1 MPGLNASA
9 FARALDRL
17 GPFEPRPHVA
27 VAWSGG
33 GDSTA
38 LLLLTRAWIDARGG
52 ALLALHVDHGLRAD
66 SAAEAVALA
75 ARARDLGVEF
85 AALRWT
91 GPKPATGVLEAAR
104 EARYT
109 LLEAECARRAILH
122 LFVGH
127 NAEDQAETA
136 ALRAARRS
144 GPTGLAGMSA
154 TVERAQV
161 RIVRPLLGVA
171 HADLLAVCRASGVGW
186 LEDPSNA
193 NPATARAR
201 LRAAPPPPPD
211 PAAGAVRVAREAEL
225 ARRLARAVS
234 LAPEGFARLDVGA
247 LGRDDVAVEAAIRI
261 ARTVGGGV
269 YGARRA
275 RAENA
280 LVRLRA
286 GAPVTLGRCRFVP
299 GPAGTIVA
307 REAAHLAP
315 DQPLVPGAEAFWDG
329 RYVVRYSGART
340 DLRVGALGAAGWAA
354 LPPALRATV
363 RARIPLAARAVLP
376 AIRDLEGLLAVPYL
390 LYGRTS
396 AALDTLAGLGVR
408 FRPRHP
414 LAPARF
420 V

>member
-104 EARYT
+104 EARYM

-186 LEDPSNA
+186 LE
-193 NPATARAR
+193 
-201 LRAAPPPPPD
+201 
-211 PAAGAVRVAREAEL
+211 
-225 ARRLARAVS
+225 
-234 LAPEGFARLDVGA
+234 
-247 LGRDDVAVEAAIRI
+247 
-261 ARTVGGGV
+261 
-269 YGARRA
+269 
-275 RAENA
+275 
-280 LVRLRA
+280 
-286 GAPVTLGRCRFVP
+286 
-299 GPAGTIVA
+299 
-307 REAAHLAP
+307 
-315 DQPLVPGAEAFWDG
+315 
-329 RYVVRYSGART
+329 
-340 DLRVGALGAAGWAA
+340 
-354 LPPALRATV
+354 
-363 RARIPLAARAVLP
+363 
-376 AIRDLEGLLAVPYL
+376 
-390 LYGRTS
+390 
-396 AALDTLAGLGVR
+396 
-408 FRPRHP
+408 
-414 LAPARF
+414 
-420 V
+420 